1 MINQDDVSKDE
12 NGGRSRRG
20 HGTVN
25 GVLKTSSGK
34 KMVLVVIGIALIIG
48 LTAYFV

>member
-1 MINQDDVSKDE
+1 MINQVDDE
-12 NGGRSRRG
+12 NEGRSRRG
-20 HGTVN
+20 RGTVS
-25 GVLKTSSGK
+25 GALKTSNGK